1 MKNYIARY
9 WGRLQLGKRFAI
21 ILIVV
26 LAILGTALGALLSHR
41 SVTAHHQQSVETLSV
56 AAKML
61 AVHIDEYMGHLMND
75 LERLGRLI
83 PLVREDKNT
92 GLLQEF
98 MSSRPE
104 LLSIRYLSDSTDVTL
119 GQWFGEGGLQVSA
132 EPRLIMPAAII
143 DGVPLIQLQLRID
156 ERLVLAQV
164 NLWELSIQQGL
175 LNIQLGEDGHPYLL
189 DNKGTII
196 THPHQEL
203 IGQTLIDLAH
213 IKNGN
218 DSSLDQISSASFSLL
233 DYTLGQV
240 ERKAGLVP
248 LPHLGLIVGFSIP
261 TQEILQPSIQ
271 LRRTL
276 LMSAA
281 FLTFIIIL
289 VALSLGRMVTN
300 PLQLFLSQMRQ
311 LHDGEIDYLSYQ
323 GEFLEQKLTFSAVNK
338 LIKKQRDMSVATI
351 NTLALILEAKDNR
364 TNSHSQRV
372 SRIAHLIARKMGYEG
387 KPLEV
392 LVRAAKLHDIG
403 KIAIP
408 DLVLLKETALSK
420 NERKIIETHPE
431 VAARV
436 LAPLNFLKEEIMIIK
451 QHHEHID
458 GSGYPK
464 GLTGDKIHPLAK
476 ILAVADAYE
485 AMTANR
491 QYRKA
496 LSHTEAMERLL
507 KGAGTQFDPDVVK
520 AFKTLMAER
529 FAQLGSMFTVFEEGS
544 EPEITLEIEMLG

>member
-61 AVHIDEYMGHLMND
+61 AVHIDKYMGHLMND

-189 DNKGTII
+189 DNK
-196 THPHQEL
+196 
-203 IGQTLIDLAH
+203 
-213 IKNGN
+213 
-218 DSSLDQISSASFSLL
+218 
-233 DYTLGQV
+233 
-240 ERKAGLVP
+240 
-248 LPHLGLIVGFSIP
+248 
-261 TQEILQPSIQ
+261 
-271 LRRTL
+271 
-276 LMSAA
+276 
-281 FLTFIIIL
+281 
-289 VALSLGRMVTN
+289 
-300 PLQLFLSQMRQ
+300 
-311 LHDGEIDYLSYQ
+311 
-323 GEFLEQKLTFSAVNK
+323 
-338 LIKKQRDMSVATI
+338 
-351 NTLALILEAKDNR
+351 
-364 TNSHSQRV
+364 
-372 SRIAHLIARKMGYEG
+372 
-387 KPLEV
+387 
-392 LVRAAKLHDIG
+392 
-403 KIAIP
+403 
-408 DLVLLKETALSK
+408 
-420 NERKIIETHPE
+420 
-431 VAARV
+431 
-436 LAPLNFLKEEIMIIK
+436 
-451 QHHEHID
+451 
-458 GSGYPK
+458 
-464 GLTGDKIHPLAK
+464 
-476 ILAVADAYE
+476 
-485 AMTANR
+485 
-491 QYRKA
+491 
-496 LSHTEAMERLL
+496 
-507 KGAGTQFDPDVVK
+507 
-520 AFKTLMAER
+520 
-529 FAQLGSMFTVFEEGS
+529 
-544 EPEITLEIEMLG
+544 